1 MPYLVA
7 SIISVVTAMVIL
19 FTRYEADDSTI
30 KAELENMRVMF
41 SMVDGFVNTYIE
53 SGGNLSDLST
63 FELGNSGIL
72 LASMVVTP
80 STVTSTSTTLE
91 KLKTTTTLPNS
102 KVIWQLIPNIA
113 DSSSYKVLVD
123 IRGNAGLMS
132 KALFSESF
140 IGREFCE
147 KNLFGTFQKSM
158 RGFNGTDDFVD
169 NSGPSIDTLRDGL
182 LVCIVYK

>member
-41 SMVDGFVNTYIE
+41 SIVDGFVNTYIE

-72 LASMVVTP
+72 LASMAVTP

-132 KALFSESF
+132 KAVFSEGF

-147 KNLFGTFQKSM
+147 KNLFGTFETLSNV
-158 RGFNGTDDFVD
+158 FEDATSDFI
-169 NSGPSIDTLRDGL
+169 NSSGSNTDGL

>member
-53 SGGNLSDLST
+53 SGESVSTVNFKVLSD
-63 FELGNSGIL
+63 SGIL
-72 LASMVVTP
+72 LAN
-80 STVTSTSTTLE
+80 STVTGTSLESTL
-91 KLKTTTTLPNS
+91 KLPHS
-102 KVIWQLIPNIA
+102 KVIWQLIPNI
-113 DSSSYKVLVD
+113 SEPSSYKILVD
-123 IRGNAGLMS
+123 IRANAGLMS
-132 KALFSESF
+132 KAVFSESF

-147 KNLFGTFQKSM
+147 KNLFGTFETSSNVFDE
-158 RGFNGTDDFVD
+158 GSSDFI
-169 NSGPSIDTLRDGL
+169 NSSGSKTDGL
-182 LVCIVYK
+182 FVCIVYK

>member
-53 SGGNLSDLST
+53 SGGNLSDLSA

>member
-53 SGGNLSDLST
+53 SGGNLSDLSA

-123 IRGNAGLMS
+123 IRGNVGLMS